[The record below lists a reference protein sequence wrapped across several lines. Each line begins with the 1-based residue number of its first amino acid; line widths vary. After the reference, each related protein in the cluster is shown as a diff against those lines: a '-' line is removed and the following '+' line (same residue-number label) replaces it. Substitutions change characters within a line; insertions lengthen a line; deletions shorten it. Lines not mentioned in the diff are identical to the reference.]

1 MSVAKKGDKVKVH
14 YVGTLNDG
22 SQFDSSVERGEPI
35 AFTVGAGQMIP
46 GFDAAVE
53 GMNVGEK
60 KTVNIPSDQAY
71 GPAREDLIIEFKR
84 SDIPADMNPNVG
96 DQIGLQSPQGPI
108 PATVVELTE
117 EIIKVDA
124 NSPMAG
130 KDLNFDIELVEVCDA
145 DSCEDGNC
153 NC

>member
-1 MSVAKKGDKVKVH
+1 MSVAQKGHKVKVH

-35 AFTVGAGQMIP
+35 EFKVGAGQMIP

-53 GMNVGEK
+53 GMTVGDK

-84 SDIPADMNPNVG
+84 SDIPADMNPKIG

-108 PATVVELTE
+108 PATVVELND

-130 KDLNFDIELVEVCDA
+130 KDLNFDIELVEVCE
-145 DSCEDGNC
+145 DSCEDDNC

>member
-35 AFTVGAGQMIP
+35 EFTLGAGQMIP
-46 GFDAAVE
+46 GFDAAVD
-53 GMNVGEK
+53 GMKVGEK

>member
-1 MSVAKKGDKVKVH
+1 MSVAQKGHKVKVH

-35 AFTVGAGQMIP
+35 AFKLGAGQMIP

-53 GMNVGEK
+53 GMTVGEK

-84 SDIPADMNPNVG
+84 SDIPADMNPKVG

-108 PATVVELTE
+108 PATVVELNDE
-117 EIIKVDA
+117 VIKVDA

-130 KDLNFDIELVEVCDA
+130 KDLNFDIELVEVCA
-145 DSCEDGNC
+145 DEECEDENC

>member
-1 MSVAKKGDKVKVH
+1 MSVAQKGNKVKVH
-14 YVGTLNDG
+14 YTGTLNDG
-22 SQFDSSVERGEPI
+22 SKFDSSYDRNEPI

-46 GFDAAVE
+46 GFDKAVE
-53 GMNVGEK
+53 GMNVGDK
-60 KTVNIPSDQAY
+60 KTVNIPCEEAY

-84 SDIPADMNPNVG
+84 SDVPADMKPNVG

-130 KDLNFDIELVEVCDA
+130 KDLNFDIELVEVCEDN
-145 DSCEDGNC
+145 CEDGNC

>member
-1 MSVAKKGDKVKVH
+1 MSVAQKGHKVKVH

-35 AFTVGAGQMIP
+35 AFELGAGQMIP

-53 GMNVGEK
+53 GMKVGEK

-108 PATVVELTE
+108 PATVVELNE

-130 KDLNFDIELVEVCDA
+130 KDLNFDIELVEICESCD
-145 DSCEDGNC
+145 DDNC

>member
-35 AFTVGAGQMIP
+35 AFTLGAGQMIP
-46 GFDAAVE
+46 GFDAAVD
-53 GMNVGEK
+53 GMKVGEK

>member
-1 MSVAKKGDKVKVH
+1 MSVAQKGHKVKVH

-35 AFTVGAGQMIP
+35 EFKVGAGQMIP

-53 GMNVGEK
+53 GMTVGDK

-84 SDIPADMNPNVG
+84 SDIPADMNPKIG

-108 PATVVELTE
+108 PATVVELNDE
-117 EIIKVDA
+117 VIKVDA

-130 KDLNFDIELVEVCDA
+130 KDLNFDIELVEVCE
-145 DSCEDGNC
+145 DSCEDDNC